1 MTKKIYNYCLWLSEG
16 TSRKS
21 SKKSHRETSI
31 KMPITPPRPRKPPSR
46 FSLRRLFFEN
56 PLMPPPFRPSP
67 RSKPKNKSNK
77 PDENQLWKDN
87 NSSASSVLG
96 AQAQSFAN
104 GVRECPLCMAE
115 CTLEQFPLLR
125 NCPHLF
131 CKECLHTY
139 VKIEIQ
145 EGRANLKCPQCTEL
159 MHPNGK
165 TCTFSIV
172 CTHLLYF
179 DDRRNFSTLHD
190 YLLMMESR
198 L

>member
-1 MTKKIYNYCLWLSEG
+1 MPRNLKWQKAFTIIVLSFIISEG

-67 RSKPKNKSNK
+67 RTKPKNKSNK

-165 TCTFSIV
+165 TCCTFSYI
-172 CTHLLYF
+172 LLIMYPF
-179 DDRRNFSTLHD
+179 ALF
-190 YLLMMESR
+190 
-198 L
+198 

>member
-1 MTKKIYNYCLWLSEG
+1 MISEG

-125 NCPHLF
+125 NCAHLF

-165 TCTFSIV
+165 PCTFSFYSPI
-172 CTHLLYF
+172 C
-179 DDRRNFSTLHD
+179 FSLTKD
-190 YLLMMESR
+190 EIFT
-198 L
+198 

>member
-1 MTKKIYNYCLWLSEG
+1 
-16 TSRKS
+16 
-21 SKKSHRETSI
+21 
-31 KMPITPPRPRKPPSR
+31 
-46 FSLRRLFFEN
+46 
-56 PLMPPPFRPSP
+56 MPPPFRPSP
-67 RSKPKNKSNK
+67 RSKPKNKSNNK

-96 AQAQSFAN
+96 AQAQSFVN
-104 GVRECPLCMAE
+104 GVRECPLCMVE

-131 CKECLHTY
+131 CRECLHTY

-165 TCTFSIV
+165 T
-172 CTHLLYF
+172 
-179 DDRRNFSTLHD
+179 
-190 YLLMMESR
+190 
-198 L
+198 